1 VGPATFAR
9 LLNQFGDPASV
20 FANPKLAQTISDRTR
35 SSLLNPDWDS
45 VEHDLMWFSQP
56 NRHIVTLHDDR
67 YPALLKQIA
76 NPPSILFIEGDAN
89 LLSQWQLA
97 VVGSRNPSASG
108 RDTAYEFSRYLAQ
121 GDVVITSGLATGI
134 DAAAHQGALSSA
146 GKTLAV
152 IGTGLDV
159 VYPAKHK
166 KLAQDIVAEGAIV
179 SEFPLGT
186 TPRAENF
193 PRRNRLISGLS
204 LGTLVVEA
212 ALQSG
217 SLITARMASEQGR
230 EVFAI
235 PGSIHNP
242 LARGCHKLIREGAKL
257 VETADDIIEE
267 LGALAEL
274 TATSK
279 LSSTIN
285 ENHVAVI
292 DDDYT
297 QLFEHLGFDP
307 IAIDVLVAKCEL
319 TAEAV
324 SSMLLLLELQGRV
337 ESLPGGR
344 YVRTST

>member
-1 VGPATFAR
+1 MV
-9 LLNQFGDPASV
+9 
-20 FANPKLAQTISDRTR
+20 SDRTR
-35 SSLLNPDWDS
+35 SALLKPDWNR
-45 VEHDLMWFSQP
+45 VEHDLAWFEQAV
-56 NRHIVTLHDDR
+56 NRHIITIYDAR
-67 YPALLKQIA
+67 YPELLKQISD
-76 NPPSILFIEGDAN
+76 PPSILFVEGDAD
-89 LLSQWQLA
+89 LLSHWQLA

-121 GDVVITSGLATGI
+121 GDVVITSGLAAGI
-134 DAAAHQGALSSA
+134 DAAAHQGALSA
-146 GKTLAV
+146 GGKTLAV

-166 KLAQDIVAEGAIV
+166 TLAHDIVEQGAIV

-217 SLITARMASEQGR
+217 SLITARMALEQGR

-242 LARGCHKLIREGAKL
+242 LVRGCHKLIREGAKL
-257 VETADDIIEE
+257 VETATDIIEE

-274 TATSK
+274 T
-279 LSSTIN
+279 SSTIEHQPTDQN
-285 ENHVAVI
+285 QQQERDA
-292 DDDYT
+292 DYE
-297 QLFEHLGFDP
+297 QLFEYLGFDP
-307 IAIDVLVAKCEL
+307 IAIDVLIAKCEL